1 MRWQNVRE
9 TLGWSRP
16 PYGDEVEEVAHR
28 PLSERESGWVRD
40 ILQTLPDWRDA
51 DFSEIVV
58 VAEGM
63 NIEGYSIVLRSPT
76 PENPK
81 WKSSQDILGQ
91 LWIETEDQLTINI
104 QLFQWKGQLQELYL
118 LVFDSKARAARPP
131 RAWVEVS
138 RKAVR
143 G

>member
-9 TLGWSRP
+9 MLGWSRP
-16 PYGDEVEEVAHR
+16 PYGDEVQEIAPR
-28 PLSERESGWVRD
+28 PLSERESGWIRD
-40 ILQTLPDWRDA
+40 ILQTLPEWREA
-51 DFSEIVV
+51 DLSQTRI

-63 NIEGYSIVLRSPT
+63 NIEGYSIILRSST

-81 WKSSQDILGQ
+81 WNSSHDILGQ
-91 LWIETEDQLTINI
+91 LWIETKDQLTINI
-104 QLFQWKGQLQELYL
+104 QLFQWNGQLQELYL

-131 RAWVEVS
+131 MEWVEVS
-138 RKAVR
+138 RKAMS

>member
-9 TLGWSRP
+9 MLGWGGP
-16 PYGDEVEEVAHR
+16 PYGDEVQEIAPR

-40 ILQTLPDWRDA
+40 ILQTLPEWRDA
-51 DFSEIVV
+51 DLSQTRI

-63 NIEGYSIVLRSPT
+63 NIEGYSIVLRSST

-81 WKSSQDILGQ
+81 WKSSHDFLGQ
-91 LWIETEDQLTINI
+91 LWIETKDQLTINI
-104 QLFQWKGQLQELYL
+104 QLFQSNGQLQKLYL
-118 LVFDSKARAARPP
+118 LVIDSKARAARPP
-131 RAWVEVS
+131 MEWVEVS
-138 RKAVR
+138 RKAVS

>member
-1 MRWQNVRE
+1 M
-9 TLGWSRP
+9 LGWSRP
-16 PYGDEVEEVAHR
+16 PYGDEVEEIAPR

-40 ILQTLPDWRDA
+40 ILQTLTDWRDT
-51 DFSEIVV
+51 DFSETRV

-81 WKSSQDILGQ
+81 WKSSHDILGQ

-104 QLFQWKGQLQELYL
+104 QLFQWNGQLQELYL
-118 LVFDSKARAARPP
+118 LVFDSKARAAKPP
-131 RAWVEVS
+131 MAWVEVS
-138 RKAVR
+138 REAVS